1 MWERGCGRIR
11 DSPFKIQVYFDLFVK
26 WKEGP
31 RGVHLYGDFDFFWRR
46 TSVPIW
52 VIEYGCLSIPRALVL
67 IWGGWSEEQKSEV
80 NEDVFTKDFVIYGA
94 RVRLLQGPRNKVGHA
109 LEWETLSLFSCRAS
123 MALTYEAWRGGAF
136 FSSSCTLQIGEH
148 GNQGKNGM
156 WECHSLRR
164 CTQWGSACDHGESR
178 CRFLTHAHE
187 TCPGYL
193 RNTWLGW
200 GEGSAGG
207 ENGWANLELLLLMYW
222 FVSKGWWALGTFWV
236 SLGPTLRILMYNLM
250 RRHRPCTR

>member
-1 MWERGCGRIR
+1 MEGRPQRSSFVWRLWFFLKKDICAHLGDRVWVFIYSQGLGLDLRWVEWGAEIR
-11 DSPFKIQVYFDLFVK
+11 S
-26 WKEGP
+26 E
-31 RGVHLYGDFDFFWRR
+31 WRCFHQR
-46 TSVPIW
+46 F
-52 VIEYGCLSIPRALVL
+52 CD
-67 IWGGWSEEQKSEV
+67 IWGTSQ
-80 NEDVFTKDFVIYGA
+80 A
-94 RVRLLQGPRNKVGHA
+94 LQGPRNKVGHA

-207 ENGWANLELLLLMYW
+207 ENGWANLELLLLMYL